1 MNFCIDLIC
10 KICESINLFS
20 KVVFVIVYTAYSFIN
35 GNVGFKD
42 GVMLSLSEVVS
53 SNIVLCYIYPVSLM
67 LFRITG
73 LYYIFILMVVAKTL
87 ICHVQFILTKN
98 E

>member
-1 MNFCIDLIC
+1 VSL
-10 KICESINLFS
+10 SIYFQKLFLS
-20 KVVFVIVYTAYSFIN
+20 SFLPPTAFN

-53 SNIVLCYIYPVSLM
+53 SNILLCYIYPVSLM

-87 ICHVQFILTKN
+87 ICHVQFILTKS